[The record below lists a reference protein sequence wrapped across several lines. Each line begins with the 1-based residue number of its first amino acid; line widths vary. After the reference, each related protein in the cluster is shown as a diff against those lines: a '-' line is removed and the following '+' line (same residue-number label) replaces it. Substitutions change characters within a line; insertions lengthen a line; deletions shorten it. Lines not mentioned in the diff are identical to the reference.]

1 MPPSSSSPPSSASS
15 SSTTSSLSRRRKLT
29 NTLFLTFSLLFRLIK
44 TLIFSLFNSLM
55 DDFFDIGSSSSS
67 SAAVD
72 GYDDDDYLFLRH
84 PRRRRLAG
92 SSPPSIL
99 SLRHDRLFFVPLMW
113 WKDAE
118 VIEYKSVEGVL
129 YTTSSSD
136 DDDSELA
143 TGNDIVLRF
152 KKKCGE
158 DDGGNDVEEANQG
171 REFAL
176 ISESMWFKALKWH
189 SDNFSSRLI
198 EDKGCSLSAENYS
211 NREVFPLQVRLSV
224 LRETLSLLVKIS
236 PMDNSILCYERACQI
251 FDTECS
257 SVHIWDFSGQM
268 TQFFHGIDPM
278 LPNGSLDHAVEE
290 ALLELQVYGFHDFC
304 EGKQV
309 NAKQEG
315 SWSGAPV
322 SSFSTKMD
330 GVAASDGP
338 SPLGSLQPFNRGYG
352 ETGLLGLTGL
362 INLGNTCF
370 MNSAIQCLAH
380 TPELVDYFLGDFKKE
395 INYENPL
402 GMNGELALAFGDL
415 LRKLWVPGGIPVT
428 PKLFKSTLE
437 SFAPQF
443 SGYNQHDSQEL
454 LAFLLDGLHEDLNR
468 VKQKPYIEVQDA
480 VGRPDEVVADEY
492 WQNHLAR
499 NNSIIVDMC
508 HGQYRSTLVCPVCK
522 GVSVTFDPF
531 MYLSLPLPS
540 TTMRTMTVTIIST
553 DGSSSLSSVTVSVPK
568 CGRCED
574 LVQALGMA
582 CFVRDDETLLVA
594 EVYNHLI
601 LRFLEDPCDSLALIR
616 DDDCLVAYRLPKES
630 ESCQVVVFMHERSES
645 YFYGKERSCR
655 KLFGIPLVARVSNHV
670 KGYQIRDEYM
680 KLLRPFL
687 NVDLDDYDDIEN
699 SDTDQAKMDASM
711 SSSDDSLSSDDDT
724 RADLHLGS
732 DFHFRFTDER
742 SIKRGRTIKKTRLLK
757 FSGGTE
763 KVCVLV
769 SWPEDLVRRY
779 DTSNLS
785 MLPEV
790 FRRKYPT
797 FKTQESVSLYKCL
810 ESFSKEEPLGPEDMW
825 YCPSCKQHQ
834 QASKKLD
841 LWRLPE
847 ILVVHLKRFSYNRF
861 LKNKLETFV
870 DFPIDKLDLA
880 GFLAHKNSQHLDCY
894 RLFAVSNH
902 YGGLGGGHYTA
913 LVYHGSRWYEFNDS
927 LVEPVRDE
935 DVKTSAAYVLFY
947 RRISDNPAAAP

>member
-1 MPPSSSSPPSSASS
+1 MPPPPAPPPPQSSTTTTVTRRRRKLTTTLLLIFSLLKTLIFSLLSSLMDDFFHLSSASS
-15 SSTTSSLSRRRKLT
+15 SSAAA
-29 NTLFLTFSLLFRLIK
+29 
-44 TLIFSLFNSLM
+44 
-55 DDFFDIGSSSSS
+55 DDAF
-67 SAAVD
+67 
-72 GYDDDDYLFLRH
+72 DDDDADFRH

-92 SSPPSIL
+92 SSPPSVL

-113 WKDAE
+113 WNDAE
-118 VIEYKSVEGVL
+118 VREYESTEGVL
-129 YTTSSSD
+129 YTTSLSD
-136 DDDSELA
+136 EDDFS
-143 TGNDIVLRF
+143 TNDIVLRL
-152 KKKCGE
+152 KRQCSE
-158 DDGGNDVEEANQG
+158 VDVGNQE

-189 SDNFSSRLI
+189 SDKFSARLI
-198 EDKGCSLSAENYS
+198 EDKGCSISAVNYI

-236 PMDNSILCYERACQI
+236 PMDNSLLCYERACQI
-251 FDTECS
+251 FDMES
-257 SVHIWDFSGQM
+257 GSVHIWDFSGQM
-268 TQFFHGIDPM
+268 THFFQGIGPG
-278 LPNGSLDHAVEE
+278 LPNGGLDHAVEE
-290 ALLELQVYGFHDFC
+290 ALLELQIYGFFDF
-304 EGKQV
+304 GKGKHV
-309 NAKQEG
+309 SKPENAKQEG
-315 SWSGAPV
+315 SWSGV
-322 SSFSTKMD
+322 SLSSCSSKMD
-330 GVAASDGP
+330 GVAVNDTP
-338 SPLGSLQPFNRGYG
+338 SLLGVLQPCNRGYG

-362 INLGNTCF
+362 VNLGNTCF

-380 TPELVDYFLGDFKKE
+380 TPGLVDYFLGDFKKE

-415 LRKLWVPGGIPVT
+415 VRKLWVPAGMPIA
-428 PKLFKSTLE
+428 PKLFKLTLE
-437 SFAPQF
+437 NFAPQF

-480 VGRPDEVVADEY
+480 QRRPDELVADEY
-492 WQNHLAR
+492 WHNHLAR

-540 TTMRTMTVTIIST
+540 TTMRTMTVTIMST
-553 DGSSSLSSVTVSVPK
+553 NGSSSLSSVTVSVPK

-582 CFVRDDETLLVA
+582 CSLGDDETLLVA

-630 ESCQVVVFMHERSES
+630 ESCQLVVFMHERSES
-645 YFYGKERSCR
+645 YISYGKERLCR
-655 KLFGIPLVARVSNHV
+655 KLFGIPLVARVSNQV
-670 KGYQIRDEYM
+670 KGYQIRDEYV

-699 SDTDQAKMDASM
+699 SDTDQSKMEASM
-711 SSSDDSLSSDDDT
+711 SSSDDSLSSDDDMK
-724 RADLHLGS
+724 ADLHVGS
-732 DFHFRFTDER
+732 DFLFRFTDER
-742 SIKRGRTIKKTRLLK
+742 SLMRGRRIKLTRPLN
-757 FSGGTE
+757 FTGSTE
-763 KVCVLV
+763 KVSVLV
-769 SWPEDLVRRY
+769 SWPEDMVRRY
-779 DTSNLS
+779 DISHLS
-785 MLPEV
+785 LLPEV
-790 FRRKYPT
+790 FRRKFPT
-797 FKTQESVSLYKCL
+797 FKTPESVSLYKCL

-870 DFPIDKLDLA
+870 DFPIDKLDLG
-880 GFLAHKNSQHLDCY
+880 GFLAHKSSQHLDCY

-913 LVYHGSRWYEFNDS
+913 LVYHGARWYEFNDS
-927 LVEPVRDE
+927 LVEPMRE
-935 DVKTSAAYVLFY
+935 QDVKTSAAYVLFY
-947 RRISDNPAAAP
+947 RRISGNSTATPS